1 MSLLYLL
8 IRENNVREEHKIAHK
23 KLPHNES
30 KLLDVIPPKQI
41 SMKQLLLLSC
51 LFLLNNLQAQILG
64 NYDRSK
70 NRNYVQQQQQEYS
83 NVIGGV
89 NNQYRSVAKVATL
102 AGQNVLDLSI
112 NALSNQKADS
122 YTAIFNVV
130 QIGETAEA
138 TNALLNTQIKAF
150 VENLNAIGIGEEQ
163 IYIDMVNFL
172 PKYEYDV
179 SKKLFSKKTFKEIPI
194 GFELQKNVHI
204 RFNDPAIL
212 DKIVTAAAK
221 QEIYDIVKVDYFVNN
236 PQAIYSELR
245 KTAMDYANT
254 IKLQY
259 ADINIT
265 LDSAYVITAEN
276 AWVAY
281 PGDRYESY
289 QAYSSQKLS
298 NKQQSSSK
306 IDKAD
311 KPVSRFYD
319 AIPANDYDI
328 VINPEIL
335 EPAVQFSYNLV
346 LRFTLPER
354 IPNTKTEIQKEFVLV
369 TPEGEV
375 KRLKIE

>member
-1 MSLLYLL
+1 
-8 IRENNVREEHKIAHK
+8 
-23 KLPHNES
+23 
-30 KLLDVIPPKQI
+30 
-41 SMKQLLLLSC
+41 MKQLLLLSC